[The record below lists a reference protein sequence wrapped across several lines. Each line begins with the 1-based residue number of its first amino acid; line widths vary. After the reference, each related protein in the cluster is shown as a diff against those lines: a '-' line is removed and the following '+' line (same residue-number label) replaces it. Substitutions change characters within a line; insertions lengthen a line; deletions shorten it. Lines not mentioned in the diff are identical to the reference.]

1 MIDGVYTMF
10 LRALLSLSPTVE
22 GVQTKGVPIEA
33 LMVTFDNHWFW
44 KRYAPV
50 RVAPSLA
57 LQEQKEEKEVELGEQ
72 GYA

>member
-1 MIDGVYTMF
+1 MIDRCIQCSRGLYLVN
-10 LRALLSLSPTVE
+10 RC
-22 GVQTKGVPIEA
+22 VQTKGVPIEA

-57 LQEQKEEKEVELGEQ
+57 LQEHKEEKELELGEQ
-72 GYA
+72 VHT